1 MSRNGHL
8 KMALQSHKSRREPKS
23 LKSCWPDMP
32 STNKDGKIMHQICCE
47 HRGMGKARLVRTK
60 ARVLGL
66 ADTNTIHI
74 HKCYLPWRFSFSA
87 GGQKTFNMV
96 KNFFPAFCSSWKIN
110 CSNRARSSPQTGR
123 GRQSLKF
130 YSGKVFTNAIALHR
144 LGTVYNP
151 V

>member
-23 LKSCWPDMP
+23 LKSCWPIMP
-32 STNKDGKIMHQICCE
+32 STNKYGKIMQQICCE
-47 HRGMGKARLVRTK
+47 HREMGKARLVRTK

-74 HKCYLPWRFSFSA
+74 HKCNLPWRFSFSA
-87 GGQKTFNMV
+87 GGQKTFNMMK
-96 KNFFPAFCSSWKIN
+96 KNFFSAVCSSWKIN
-110 CSNRARSSPQTGR
+110 CARPSPQTGR

-130 YSGKVFTNAIALHR
+130 YSGKVFTNAKLLLRIQPCMK
-144 LGTVYNP
+144 VW
-151 V
+151 